1 MGLVPFGCPGRTL
14 LRESSA
20 TVPDCSVALGCAD
33 DGFNVVPRRVELLGC
48 ADDGFNVVPR
58 RVELLF
64 RE

>member
-1 MGLVPFGCPGRTL
+1 MLILKLVGLAS
-14 LRESSA
+14 LRLPWA
-20 TVPDCSVALGCAD
+20 ALAG
-33 DGFNVVPRRVELLGC
+33 

>member
-1 MGLVPFGCPGRTL
+1 MGLASWRLPWADSEEP
-14 LRESSA
+14 SA
-20 TVPDCSVALGCAD
+20 TFSNQMVA
-33 DGFNVVPRRVELLGC
+33 LGC

>member
-1 MGLVPFGCPGRTL
+1 MGLAPCL
-14 LRESSA
+14 A
-20 TVPDCSVALGCAD
+20 ALG
-33 DGFNVVPRRVELLGC
+33 GLRRALGC

>member
-1 MGLVPFGCPGRTL
+1 MGLAPCL
-14 LRESSA
+14 A
-20 TVPDCSVALGCAD
+20 ALG
-33 DGFNVVPRRVELLGC
+33 GLRRALRHLFQSNGRVALGC

>member
-1 MGLVPFGCPGRTL
+1 MGLAPCL
-14 LRESSA
+14 A
-20 TVPDCSVALGCAD
+20 ALG
-33 DGFNVVPRRVELLGC
+33 GLRRALRHLFHGC